1 MASLAQ
7 LIVKITA
14 ESSDFQRGLNA
25 AQKSTVSMVERLESA
40 GSVLNR
46 AVTLPLAALGAVA
59 LKQAADF
66 DSLNRGL
73 VAVTGSAQKA
83 ALQLD
88 RLKEVAK
95 LPGLGLKEAIQGSIN
110 LQAAGFSA
118 QLAERSLKAFGNA
131 LATVG
136 RGKADLDG
144 VNRVLAQIANKPTL
158 MAQDLNQLA
167 ERLPQI
173 RQAMKAAFGT
183 ASTEEIQ
190 KLGLTSEQIIT
201 KIVEQFEKLP
211 PVTGG
216 LRNDFE
222 NLRDRAEVAL
232 AKMGNAVAPAV
243 TAAINGLD
251 PLIGKLGEVSEAFA
265 NLPQPI
271 QTATIG
277 LLGIGLAA
285 GPILTVVA
293 NLGKLRVVLLRVAS
307 VISGSP
313 ILAKLLTGAGAVA
326 GGAGLAAFFALDKL
340 NEFGNKVDTGAEAMK
355 RLNDRLREN
364 SQAALASVGGLDRI
378 GQLASSVFSD
388 LSGKATVSQQ
398 ALSAAFKDLGIKS
411 TAELRKEL
419 EGAQAALSTIRQAV
433 ASGAASQQ
441 DLANATERVRA
452 AQQAL
457 NGHVEQTR
465 VLFDAID
472 FAAKSKENELFA
484 ASIAQI
490 SKESDRLRDEL
501 LELQKVA
508 SAQQALSSTTGTF
521 LLEGP
526 DLTGSID
533 GFARLI
539 EGSAKYNDSLK
550 SLEERTLRF
559 TEALSKQ
566 AGAATRAAD
575 VAVDVQRSLEQSVR
589 NTSPGDIAAFGDIA
603 KPATKS
609 VSEFGRQA
617 SLVLND
623 FAKGVDDAI
632 RGAKSLGGVFA
643 DIGNQIASALI
654 RNGVEK
660 GVKALLGGL
669 DQLIGKLGNV
679 GDTLRK
685 VFGGASSAA
694 SGAANAANNAAPNVS
709 GILGSSLSGA
719 LGAVNAFSN
728 AATAVFAGLQFFQ
741 GRRMEQ
747 DIGRIEVSNREI
759 ASQTISIQNSL
770 NQWLPYLENTLALHG
785 ISERLQKIYE
795 GLSQVSFGT
804 GGGQQIIVQ
813 TANFNMPAGT
823 TTQQME
829 AFARLLRSQERRF
842 ATA

>member
-25 AQKSTVSMVERLESA
+25 AQKSAVSMIERLESA

-46 AVTLPLAALGAVA
+46 AVTLPLAALGGVA

-66 DSLNRGL
+66 DSLDRGL
-73 VAVTGSAQKA
+73 IAVTGSAQKA
-83 ALQLD
+83 AVQMD

-95 LPGLGLKEAIQGSIN
+95 LPGLGFKEAIQGSIN

-136 RGKADLDG
+136 RGKAELDG
-144 VNRVLAQIANKPTL
+144 VNRALSQIVNKPSL
-158 MAQDLNQLA
+158 MAEDLNQLA

-173 RQAMKAAFGT
+173 RQALKAAFGT

-190 KLGLTSEQIIT
+190 KLGFTSEQIIE
-201 KIVEQFEKLP
+201 KIVTEFEKLP

-232 AKMGNAVAPAV
+232 AKLGNAVAPAV

-251 PLIGKLGEVSEAFA
+251 PLIGKLGQVGDAFA

-271 QTATIG
+271 QTATLG

-293 NLGKLRVVLLRVAS
+293 NLGKLQVVLLRLAS
-307 VISGSP
+307 IISGSP
-313 ILAKLLTGAGAVA
+313 ILTRLLTGAGAAA

-340 NEFGNKVDTGAEAMK
+340 NDFSNKVDTGAEAMK

-364 SQAALASVGGLDRI
+364 SQAAIASVGGLDRI
-378 GQLASSVFSD
+378 GQLANSVFSD
-388 LSGKATVSQQ
+388 LAGQATVSQQ
-398 ALSAAFKDLGIKS
+398 ALSAAFKNLGIKS
-411 TAELRKEL
+411 TADLRKEL
-419 EGAQAALSTIRQAV
+419 EGAQSALSTIRQAV

-441 DLANATERVRA
+441 DLANATERVKN

-457 NGHVEQTR
+457 NGHVEQTKT
-465 VLFDAID
+465 LYDAID
-472 FAAKSKENELFA
+472 FAAKSKDNELFA

-490 SKESDRLRDEL
+490 AKESDKLRSEL
-501 LELQKVA
+501 LELQKVSA
-508 SAQQALSSTTGTF
+508 AQQSLFASTGTF

-526 DLTGSID
+526 QLAGSVD

-539 EGSAKYNDSLK
+539 DGSSKYNDSLK
-550 SLEERTLRF
+550 SLEERVLRF

-566 AGAATRAAD
+566 AGTASRAAD
-575 VAVDVQRSLEQSVR
+575 VAIDVQRSLEQSVR
-589 NTSPGDIAAFGDIA
+589 DTKPGDIAAFGDIA

-623 FAKGVDDAI
+623 FGRGVDDAI

-643 DIGNQIASALI
+643 DLGNEIASALI

-669 DQLIGKLGNV
+669 DQLIGKLGGV
-679 GDTLRK
+679 GDMLRK
-685 VFGGASSAA
+685 VFGGASNAA
-694 SGAANAANNAAPNVS
+694 SNASNAAQNAVNTSS
-709 GILGSSLSGA
+709 GIIGSSLSGA

-759 ASQTISIQNSL
+759 ASQTVSIQNTL
-770 NQWLPYLENTLALHG
+770 NQWLPYLENTTVLHG

-795 GLSQVSFGT
+795 GLSQVSFGNGSGT
-804 GGGQQIIVQ
+804 QIIVQ
-813 TANFNMPAGT
+813 TANFHMPAGT
-823 TTQQME
+823 TQQQME

>member
-25 AQKSTVSMVERLESA
+25 AQKSAVTMAERLESA

-46 AVTLPLAALGAVA
+46 ALTLPLAALGGVA

-66 DSLNRGL
+66 DALNRGL
-73 VAVTGSAQKA
+73 TAVTGSASKA
-83 ALQLD
+83 AEQFK
-88 RLKEVAK
+88 RLEQVAK

-118 QLAERSLKAFGNA
+118 QLAERSLRAFGNA

-136 RGKADLDG
+136 KGKAELDG
-144 VNRVLAQIANKPTL
+144 VNLALSQIQSKGKLTAEE
-158 MAQDLNQLA
+158 LNQLA

-173 RQAMKAAFGT
+173 RQALKSAFGT
-183 ASTEEIQ
+183 ASSEDIQ
-190 KLGLTSEQIIT
+190 KLGLTTEQIIT
-201 KIVEQFEKLP
+201 KIIEQFEKLP

-222 NLRDRAEVAL
+222 NLRDRAEQSL
-232 AKMGNAVAPAV
+232 AKMGKAFTPAV
-243 TAAINGLD
+243 DAAITAID
-251 PLIGKLGEVSEAFA
+251 PLIAKLGEVSEAFA
-265 NLPQPI
+265 GLPQPI
-271 QTATIG
+271 QTLTLG

-285 GPILTVVA
+285 GPILTVA
-293 NLGKLRVVLLRVAS
+293 SNLGKLQVVLAKVVSLIGKLPSGVGLGGFVGILGGGAIAVTLNNLRELEEKYDRVADAS
-307 VISGSP
+307 KTFQEKLKDPEFLAALKEQAAGMGNFGVALAGTVES
-313 ILAKLLTGAGAVA
+313 AKLA
-326 GGAGLAAFFALDKL
+326 
-340 NEFGNKVDTGAEAMK
+340 
-355 RLNDRLREN
+355 
-364 SQAALASVGGLDRI
+364 SQALAS
-378 GQLASSVFSD
+378 
-388 LSGKATVSQQ
+388 
-398 ALSAAFKDLGIKS
+398 AFKDLGIKS
-411 TAELRKEL
+411 TADLRKEL
-419 EGAQAALSTIRQAV
+419 EGAQTALSTIRQAV
-433 ASGAASQQ
+433 AQGAASQQ

-465 VLFDAID
+465 ILFDAID
-472 FAAKSKENELFA
+472 FAAKSKDNELFA
-484 ASIAQI
+484 ASIAEIAKQSDALRGQI
-490 SKESDRLRDEL
+490 GALR
-501 LELQKVA
+501 
-508 SAQQALSSTTGTF
+508 QAVGEQFTLFAVTGTT
-521 LLEGP
+521 LLQGP
-526 DLTGSID
+526 EIAASVD
-533 GFARLI
+533 GFARLV
-539 EGSAKYNDSLK
+539 EGSAKYNDELK

-559 TEALSKQ
+559 VEALSKQ
-566 AGAATRAAD
+566 AGAASRAAD

-589 NTSPGDIAAFGDIA
+589 NTSTSDIAAFGDIT

-609 VSEFGRQA
+609 VNEFGRQA

-669 DQLIGKLGNV
+669 DLLIGKLGSV
-679 GDTLRK
+679 GDTLRQ

-694 SGAANAANNAAPNVS
+694 SAVSSGASGAAGVAGSAS

-719 LGAVNAFSN
+719 LGAINAFSSV
-728 AATAVFAGLQFFQ
+728 ATAVFSGLQFFQ

-759 ASQTISIQNSL
+759 ASQAISIQNTL
-770 NQWLPYLENTLALHG
+770 NQWLPYLENTLQLVG

-795 GLSQVSFGT
+795 GLSTVSFGN
-804 GGGQQIIVQ
+804 GGGTQIIVQ
-813 TANFNMPAGT
+813 QANFTLPAGT
-823 TTQQME
+823 TRQQME
-829 AFARLLRSQERRF
+829 EFARVLRSQERRF